1 MVKVQIIN
9 NSFNALPEYALVG
22 DSGMDL
28 RSDEDDIVIIKPG
41 GRTLIKTGL
50 FVQLPDGYEFQ
61 IRPKSGMA
69 IKYGITV
76 LNTPGT
82 IDANYRGEIG
92 VILHNA
98 SDRDYAIAPGDK
110 VAQMVLQQV
119 PKVEWEPVTELTK
132 TNRGDGGYGHTGN

>member
-1 MVKVQIIN
+1 MKVQIIN

-28 RSDEDDIVIIKPG
+28 RSGEDDVIVIKPG

-69 IKYGITV
+69 MKYGITV

-98 SDRDYAIAPGDK
+98 SDKDYFVFSGDK
-110 VAQMVLQQV
+110 IAQMVLQQV
-119 PKVEWEPVTELTK
+119 PKVEWEEVEELSE